1 MPSVMVT
8 INGKSYRMACDE
20 GQEKHLEK
28 LAETLN
34 GYVENLKGSFGEI
47 GDQRL
52 SVMAG
57 IMVTDELNEM
67 TAKVKRLEKEVN
79 SLQAKRDTVAGEMDS
94 ADSDVAAS
102 ILEASKRLEALAEKL
117 TAPMG
122 EPAQ

>member
-67 TAKVKRLEKEVN
+67 TAKVKRLEKEIN

-94 ADSDVAAS
+94 ADSDVAAG

-117 TAPMG
+117 TAPLG
-122 EPAQ
+122 EPAE

>member
-57 IMVTDELNEM
+57 IMVTDELSEM
-67 TAKVKRLEKEVN
+67 KIKVKRLEKEVN
-79 SLQAKRDTVAGEMDS
+79 SLQAKRDAVAGEIDS

-102 ILEASKRLEALAEKL
+102 ILEASKRLEALAVKL
-117 TAPMG
+117 AAPLG
-122 EPAQ
+122 EQV

>member
-20 GQEKHLEK
+20 GQEKHLEA
-28 LAETLN
+28 LAKTLN

-67 TAKVKRLEKEVN
+67 KVKVKRLEKEVN
-79 SLQAKRDTVAGEMDS
+79 SLQTKRDAVAGEIDS

-117 TAPMG
+117 TAPLG
-122 EPAQ
+122 EPAE

>member
-57 IMVTDELNEM
+57 IMVTDELSEM
-67 TAKVKRLEKEVN
+67 KTKVKRLEKEVN
-79 SLQAKRDTVAGEMDS
+79 SLQTKRDTVAGEIDI

-102 ILEASKRLEALAEKL
+102 ILEASKRLEALAVKL
-117 TAPMG
+117 AAPLG
-122 EPAQ
+122 EPV

>member
-67 TAKVKRLEKEVN
+67 KAKVKRLEKEVN
-79 SLQAKRDTVAGEMDS
+79 SLQAKRDAVAGEMDS
-94 ADSDVAAS
+94 ADSDVATS

-117 TAPMG
+117 TAPLG
-122 EPAQ
+122 EPAE

>member
-28 LAETLN
+28 LAKTLD
-34 GYVENLKGSFGEI
+34 GYVEGLKGSFGEI

-57 IMVTDELNEM
+57 IMVTDELSEM
-67 TAKVKRLEKEVN
+67 TAKVKRLEKEVH
-79 SLQAKRDTVAGEMDS
+79 SLQAKRDAVAGEIDS
-94 ADSDVAAS
+94 TDSDVAAS

-117 TAPMG
+117 TVPVG
-122 EPAQ
+122 EPAE

>member
-67 TAKVKRLEKEVN
+67 TAKVKRLEKEIN

-117 TAPMG
+117 TAPLG
-122 EPAQ
+122 EPAE